1 MIFIYTFFSTAFS
14 FVSSN
19 PISVEVEESK
29 PGPGMEKKAEKPLLL
44 TDEIGKKT
52 YPNLIVAVG
61 NEIVEFPATFNRT
74 GTLEL
79 EPLLDDHSPW
89 SFSDD
94 DFESDSMQDVI
105 SSRKRSS
112 DVPGVTATTLTLKN
126 HEEDDLVNPSSK
138 KLQKA

>member
-1 MIFIYTFFSTAFS
+1 MTFVA
-14 FVSSN
+14 SN
-19 PISVEVEESK
+19 PISVEAEESNSR
-29 PGPGMEKKAEKPLLL
+29 PGMEKKVEKPLLL
-44 TDEIGKKT
+44 TNEISKKSD
-52 YPNLIVAVG
+52 PILIVADG
-61 NEIVEFPATFNRT
+61 NEIVEFPTTFNRT
-74 GTLEL
+74 DTLEL

-126 HEEDDLVNPSSK
+126 HEEDDSVNPSSK
-138 KLQKA
+138 KLRKA